1 MCNFWSCILT
11 REGEVLWSKDT
22 DSHEELV
29 NRHDLND
36 RKLKDRDFVR
46 IEINPVDATSKDRGD
61 WRYKVDEEGTLPVW
75 YESNTRHWERVIWD
89 TWGEAMQQTLW
100 AAPWFDRLCDLVER
114 LKTLRPGEAKVS
126 RSTVKAALEEYRK
139 RLTAQDKQHREWAI
153 SEVKFYTASEWDSV
167 WASVWDSVRDSVL
180 DSVRASVWDS
190 VWASVLDSVRASVV
204 CDEHA
209 NYGIPLIDC
218 LEAGCV
224 LYGVSDDG
232 VAHVVMVG
240 KDGGQ

>member
-11 REGEVLWSKDT
+11 REGDVLWAPDT
-22 DSHEELV
+22 DSHEDLV
-29 NRHDLND
+29 TRHGLND
-36 RKLKDRDFVR
+36 HKLWDRDFVR
-46 IEINPVDATSKDRGD
+46 IEINPTNSLSKSKGD

-75 YESNTRHWERVIWD
+75 YEADTRHWEAVVWD
-89 TWGEAMQQTLW
+89 AWGEAMQQTLW

-126 RSTVKAALEEYRK
+126 RSTVKTALEEYRK

-153 SEVKFYTASEWDSV
+153 SEVKFYTASEW
-167 WASVWDSVRDSVL
+167 A
-180 DSVRASVWDS
+180 SVRASVRDS
-190 VWASVLDSVRASVV
+190 AWASVCSP
-204 CDEHA
+204 DEE
-209 NYGIPLIDC
+209 NYGLPLIGC

-232 VAHVVMVG
+232 VAHVIMFG
-240 KDGGQ
+240 KDGDR